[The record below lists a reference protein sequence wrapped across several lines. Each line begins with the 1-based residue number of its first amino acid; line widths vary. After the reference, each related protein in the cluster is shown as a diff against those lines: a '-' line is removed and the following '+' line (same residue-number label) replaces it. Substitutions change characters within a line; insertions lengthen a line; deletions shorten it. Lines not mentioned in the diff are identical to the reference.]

1 MTTTLTSTGVAVDGG
16 SLQINGSSQIY
27 TPNYGWLHDY
37 FTRTVNAGNG
47 LTGGGSGA
55 NLTIS
60 HPAYTAM
67 TLGRTSQIGAAFTV
81 IVVGV
86 FIDAARI
93 MKKREEF
100 HHRHVGACGRRDHQP
115 VVAHARPVRGTV
127 IAVPVDG
134 KAPAQ
139 VF

>member
-1 MTTTLTSTGVAVDGG
+1 MDIITINLIKNKNVKPRILKTFDFQIIAVDGG

-67 TLGRTSQIGAAFTV
+67 TLGRTTHNGVTV
-81 IVVGV
+81 
-86 FIDAARI
+86 DARG
-93 MKKREEF
+93 
-100 HHRHVGACGRRDHQP
+100 HVTNCNCACDCC
-115 VVAHARPVRGTV
+115 
-127 IAVPVDG
+127 
-134 KAPAQ
+134 
-139 VF
+139 

>member
-1 MTTTLTSTGVAVDGG
+1 MTTTLTSTGLAVDGG

-67 TLGRTSQIGAAFTV
+67 TLGRTTHTV
-81 IVVGV
+81 LRGSDRIPDRLHAVLHRRRIQGRPQGPVWSR
-86 FIDAARI
+86 AWRARNQA
-93 MKKREEF
+93 KT
-100 HHRHVGACGRRDHQP
+100 RH
-115 VVAHARPVRGTV
+115 
-127 IAVPVDG
+127 
-134 KAPAQ
+134 
-139 VF
+139 

>member
-60 HPAYTAM
+60 HPEYTAM
-67 TLGRTSQIGAAFTV
+67 TLGRTTHNGVTV
-81 IVVGV
+81 
-86 FIDAARI
+86 DARG
-93 MKKREEF
+93 
-100 HHRHVGACGRRDHQP
+100 HVTNCNCACDCC
-115 VVAHARPVRGTV
+115 
-127 IAVPVDG
+127 
-134 KAPAQ
+134 
-139 VF
+139 